1 MAIDINLN
9 IYAPGH
15 NNVRLM
21 HLYFGQKLLGL
32 GAKFRWIKSVGM
44 SVDGPSAY
52 EDDTALNGYNVAKEH
67 LGAWID
73 DGYLSRFPEKN
84 DSSEFLNEYPNN
96 SIFKL
101 WFVDWS

>member
-15 NNVRLM
+15 NNVRLV

-44 SVDGPSAY
+44 SS
-52 EDDTALNGYNVAKEH
+52 TRL
-67 LGAWID
+67 
-73 DGYLSRFPEKN
+73 FPRI
-84 DSSEFLNEYPNN
+84 EY
-96 SIFKL
+96 
-101 WFVDWS
+101 